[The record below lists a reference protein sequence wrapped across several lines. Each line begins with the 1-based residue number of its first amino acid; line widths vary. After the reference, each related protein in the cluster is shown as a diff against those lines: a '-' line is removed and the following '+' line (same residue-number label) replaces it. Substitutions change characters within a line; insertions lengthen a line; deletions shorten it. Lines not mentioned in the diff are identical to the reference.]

1 MSHRQRFERLYA
13 EHASAVQAYARRRID
28 RVTADDVVSEVFL
41 TAWRRDDQNPDDPR
55 AWLLG
60 IARRVLAN
68 QRRSSERQVAL
79 FERMSETQ
87 PSLGDLESDHRHP
100 DVLLA
105 LAALRPADRELL
117 LLIGWDELTPAQ
129 AAHVLEIRPSTLS
142 MRLKRARQRL
152 TVQLERRAPAHAPT
166 SSREEPT
173 NA

>member
-13 EHASAVQAYARRRID
+13 EHAPAVQAYARRRID
-28 RVTADDVVSEVFL
+28 RATADDVVSEVFL
-41 TAWRRDDQNPDDPR
+41 TAWRRDDQTPDDPH

-79 FERMSETQ
+79 FQRVSAAQ
-87 PSLGDLESDHRHP
+87 PALGDLVSEHRRP

-105 LAALRPADRELL
+105 LAALRPADRDLL
-117 LLIGWDELTPAQ
+117 LLIGWDELTPTQ

-152 TVQLERRAPAHAPT
+152 TQQLERQAPT
-166 SSREEPT
+166 HAQANSREEPT